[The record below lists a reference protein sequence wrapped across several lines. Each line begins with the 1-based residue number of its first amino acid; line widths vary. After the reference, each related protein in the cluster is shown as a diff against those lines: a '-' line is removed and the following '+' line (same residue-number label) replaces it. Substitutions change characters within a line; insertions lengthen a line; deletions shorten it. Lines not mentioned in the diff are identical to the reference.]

1 MYRDVDI
8 SSAAK
13 TDIKGRT
20 WFGEGE
26 VELYLPKQSLFIA
39 LFILQY

>member
-26 VELYLPKQSLFIA
+26 LYLPTQSLFIA